1 MSKIFKRKEDIQKV
15 YGNSINFN
23 EDYSKRF
30 FVAWDDITMDNN
42 IYILD
47 KSKAD
52 YDNLGNIVEAA
63 YLKNVSLF
71 IPFFVLS
78 FI

>member
-63 YLKNVSLF
+63 YLKNVGLF